1 MDDFRFLP
9 WQHETARAWLAGR
22 ERFAHAWLIHGA
34 AGIGKTRFARA
45 AAASLLCEAPREA
58 MACGVCD
65 ACLWLR
71 SGNHPDLRLLRPD
84 ALAQAEGQLEAD
96 EAAPARGKA
105 PSREIR
111 IEQVRALET
120 WLNTATHRGG
130 LRVIVLY
137 PAQALNAI
145 SANALLKVL
154 EEPAPNTVFLIV
166 ADALDL
172 ILPTL
177 VSRCRRLPLATP
189 APAVAAAWLAEAG
202 VDADSA
208 RAHLAA
214 AGGAPLAALAAHA
227 EGAAACPGW
236 LARWLAAAADGR
248 AAGMLAELVP
258 ELEKMPAARWLDA
271 LQRAHVDIM
280 RVQAGVGVRYYPDL
294 EAPVARFAAR
304 QSRVAVAQAA
314 RWLANQQRV
323 AGHPLSPALFIH
335 SVLLRVSQPAPASG
349 H

>member
-1 MDDFRFLP
+1 
-9 WQHETARAWLAGR
+9 
-22 ERFAHAWLIHGA
+22 
-34 AGIGKTRFARA
+34 
-45 AAASLLCEAPREA
+45 LLCETPRDA
-58 MACGVCD
+58 IACGACD

-84 ALAQAEGQLEAD
+84 AVAQAEGQADAD
-96 EAAPARGKA
+96 EAAPARAKA

-154 EEPAPNTVFLIV
+154 EEPAPKTVFLIV

-172 ILPTL
+172 VLPTL

-189 APAVAAAWLAEAG
+189 TPEVAAAWLAQAG

-208 RAHLAA
+208 GAYLAA

-227 EGAAACPGW
+227 DGTAACPAW
-236 LARWLAAAADGR
+236 LARWLAAAA
-248 AAGMLAELVP
+248 E
-258 ELEKMPAARWLDA
+258 
-271 LQRAHVDIM
+271 
-280 RVQAGVGVRYYPDL
+280 
-294 EAPVARFAAR
+294 
-304 QSRVAVAQAA
+304 
-314 RWLANQQRV
+314 
-323 AGHPLSPALFIH
+323 
-335 SVLLRVSQPAPASG
+335 
-349 H
+349 